1 MVVVGVGFVC
11 FVFFRHE
18 SQLGL
23 HAGVHGPV
31 PMYMLTQLT
40 EISGFCLLVLMK
52 SSWRKVGGSAR
63 SWWFWQELEGGG
75 RSANDQN
82 ALNTCMG
89 L

>member
-40 EISGFCLLVLMK
+40 EISGFCLLVFNEEQLEEGG
-52 SSWRKVGGSAR
+52 WFCEELVVLARVGGR
-63 SWWFWQELEGGG
+63 GQE
-75 RSANDQN
+75 
-82 ALNTCMG
+82 CK
-89 L
+89 